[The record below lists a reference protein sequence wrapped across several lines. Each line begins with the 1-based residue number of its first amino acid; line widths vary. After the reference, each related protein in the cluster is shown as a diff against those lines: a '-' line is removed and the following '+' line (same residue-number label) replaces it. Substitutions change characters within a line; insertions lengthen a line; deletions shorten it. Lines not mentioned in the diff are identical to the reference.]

1 MILSPTFVL
10 SENFI
15 PNHVCDD
22 IVKRGLSLQEIDGTL
37 EGDKEDKKIRNSR
50 VVWLDDCWIYDC
62 ISPHIQ
68 AMNQQ
73 IGWNIDFITPE
84 QIQFTKYKEGQFY
97 GWHQD
102 HRAGANDENTTQ
114 RKVSVVVPLSDSS
127 DYDGGDLEFYD
138 SVLNPQISEDKKIL
152 KDDRTRQRGTIIA
165 FPSFAY
171 HRVTKVTRGERLSI
185 VIWYKGDVWK

>member
-1 MILSPTFVL
+1 M
-10 SENFI
+10 
-15 PNHVCDD
+15 
-22 IVKRGLSLQEIDGTL
+22 
-37 EGDKEDKKIRNSR
+37 
-50 VVWLDDCWIYDC
+50 
-62 ISPHIQ
+62 
-68 AMNQQ
+68 
-73 IGWNIDFITPE
+73 
-84 QIQFTKYKEGQFY
+84 
-97 GWHQD
+97 
-102 HRAGANDENTTQ
+102 
-114 RKVSVVVPLSDSS
+114 SDSS

>member
-15 PNHVCDD
+15 PNSVCDD
-22 IVKRGLSLQEIDGTL
+22 IVKKGLSLQEIDGTL

-50 VVWLDDCWIYDC
+50 VVWLDDCWIYDW

-73 IGWNIDFITPE
+73 IGWNIDFSTPE

-102 HRAGANDENTTQ
+102 HTPRANDENTTQ

>member
-22 IVKRGLSLQEIDGTL
+22 IIKRGLSLQEIDGTL

-50 VVWLDDCWIYDC
+50 VVWLDDCWIYDW

-73 IGWNIDFITPE
+73 IGWNIDFSTPE

-102 HRAGANDENTTQ
+102 HTPRANDENTTQ
-114 RKVSVVVPLSDSS
+114 RKISVVIPLSNS
-127 DYDGGDLEFYD
+127 DEYEGGDLEFCD
-138 SVLNPQISEDKKIL
+138 PTASPVKKEKIIT
-152 KDDRTRQRGTIIA
+152 KDIFRQKGNMIV
-165 FPSFAY
+165 FPSFVY
-171 HRVTKVTRGERLSI
+171 HRVTKVTKGQRLSMVMWVRGE
-185 VIWYKGDVWK
+185 KWK